1 MKVLVNNN
9 VYEMSQT
16 SYKGILETASKFVPC
31 GVYAV
36 EKDDIAEL
44 KKDKC
49 KSNDELKK
57 LVAEYKKKGFKV
69 HYNKN
74 GN

>member
-1 MKVLVNNN
+1 MKVLIDSN

-36 EKDDIAEL
+36 EKDDFAEL

-49 KSNDELKK
+49 KSATELKK
-57 LVAEYKKKGFKV
+57 IVSEYKKKGFKV
-69 HYNKN
+69 YCNK
-74 GN
+74 